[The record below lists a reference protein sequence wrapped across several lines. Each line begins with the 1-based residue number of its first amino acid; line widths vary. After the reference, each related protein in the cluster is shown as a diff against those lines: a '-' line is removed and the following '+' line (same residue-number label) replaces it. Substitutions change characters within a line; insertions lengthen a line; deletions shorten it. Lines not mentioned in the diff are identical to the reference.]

1 MYATNYATS
10 DYSSNFHRAMFPMP
24 QHTRQ
29 QPFDADIAL
38 EIEDDFEPEF
48 DSIGENNVQLS
59 LPEADLRFV
68 RDFILGSATYVE
80 ELENAVCD
88 RSDEY
93 WEAREHA
100 YRIITSLLIDVYRYE
115 MAD

>member
-1 MYATNYATS
+1 
-10 DYSSNFHRAMFPMP
+10 MP

-29 QPFDADIAL
+29 QAFDADIAL
-38 EIEDDFEPEF
+38 ELEDDFAPGF

-93 WEAREHA
+93 WEARETPT
-100 YRIITSLLIDVYRYE
+100 TSSPVCRSMFIGMRWSSASTMPTRDGLPRG
-115 MAD
+115 